1 MYSITEILAAAGIAN
16 EAWSKGGASARLT
29 AANQLIGT
37 YADLLKVVR
46 GNSEYRGWEVHHT
59 LEALDVDRLN
69 LGPFSPAYDQQICVL
84 IPAAAHHRINSI
96 LRRAN
101 PTKLT
106 ASTADL
112 ESAYRDAYN
121 LVGNYCGSS
130 EAAIAKELFDI
141 FKAVARNLSNAAN
154 DALSE
159 QLNKKRD
166 ELQKLQNRI
175 SLEKGLH
182 EKLIRG
188 SSPSPL
194 QTAGVV
200 ASAINP
206 ITLGAALVS
215 PANRAVIGG
224 AVNALNPKPRPG
236 LDIWEKAEASARLAN
251 QALTRRDLPQ
261 LLEALSKGEGHFRQA
276 DAQFTAWRDG
286 IELAGRRAELAIGVA
301 AAVATIIAI
310 GVFALEATATTAAAG
325 TAAATQTP
333 TGVRVA
339 SQITEGVQRIV
350 TASTVAEEQAGEALV
365 KDGVAQLRMA
375 LPTPR

>member
-1 MYSITEILAAAGIAN
+1 VYSITEILAAAGVAN
-16 EAWSKGGASARLT
+16 TAWSKGGASARLT

-37 YADLLKVVR
+37 YADLLKVVA
-46 GNSEYRGWEVHHT
+46 GNSEYRGWEVHHI

-69 LGPFSPAYDQQICVL
+69 LGSFSPAYERQICVL
-84 IPAAAHHRINSI
+84 IPATAHHRINSI

-101 PTKLT
+101 PTNLT
-106 ASTADL
+106 ASVTEL

-141 FKAVARNLSNAAN
+141 FKAVARNLSNAAS

-166 ELQKLQNRI
+166 ELQNLQNRI

-188 SSPSPL
+188 SSPTPL
-194 QTAGVV
+194 QVAGVV
-200 ASAINP
+200 ASTINP
-206 ITLGAALVS
+206 VTFAAALVS

-224 AVNALNPKPRPG
+224 AVNALNPKTRPG
-236 LDIWEKAEASARLAN
+236 LDIWEKADASVRLAN

-261 LLEALSKGEGHFRQA
+261 LLGALSRGDGHFRRA

-301 AAVATIIAI
+301 AAVATILAI

-325 TAAATQTP
+325 TVAGTQTP
-333 TGVRVA
+333 TGVRIA
-339 SQITEGVQRIV
+339 SQITEGVRV
-350 TASTVAEEQAGEALV
+350 VVSASTLAEEQAGEAMIEQ
-365 KDGVAQLRMA
+365 GVAQLRMT
-375 LPTPR
+375 LPRP